1 MINLETIMDHLGP
14 TASPLMALLDVVDA
28 KNLLVVSKYLSSRVS
43 AYSTRWGFKVPPYME
58 YADGSFAV
66 TIRGLMKK
74 FKPLK
79 KYQSLK
85 IDTVPPRSLPDYRTH
100 ALVISGGQ
108 TSRVVYGSRSDIKDI
123 LACAKPYMLKR
134 ELRLKQEAIEAAKQK
149 ELDDASDARAA
160 YLAKY
165 SIKAIGPPTY
175 PWGKKAST

>member
-28 KNLLVVSKYLSSRVS
+28 KNLLVVSKYVSSRVS
-43 AYSTRWGFKVPPYME
+43 AYSNRWGFKVPPYME

-66 TIRGLMKK
+66 TIRGLTKK

-85 IDTVPPRSLPDYRTH
+85 IDTVPPRSLLDYRTH
-100 ALVISGGQ
+100 ALVISQ
-108 TSRVVYGSRSDIKDI
+108 SSHVVYGTRSDIKDI
-123 LACAKPYMLKR
+123 LKCAKPYMLKR

-149 ELDDASDARAA
+149 ELDDASAARAA

-175 PWGKKAST
+175 PWGKKASA